1 MPLETATAIKRL
13 KAHPARLTRQQ
24 YSTLKGQVLAG
35 DSDGAMRGLDKI
47 LRRSRKKVETLDDTE
62 RGNNGFGST
71 GR

>member
-1 MPLETATAIKRL
+1 MSLETTAAIKRL
-13 KAHPARLTRQQ
+13 KAHRARLTRQQ
-24 YSTLKGQVLAG
+24 YSTLKGQALSG

-47 LRRSRKKVETLDDTE
+47 LRRAMENVETLDDTE